1 MRSRVWQGSGVVV
14 LSWLLLACS
23 SSKTAAPVDSLSN
36 DPVASTIPTRQGM
49 AKPAVQGGSYTVV
62 KGDTLYSIAFRSGMD
77 VASLVSINGIS
88 PPYNIYPGQQLRLD
102 GTASGAASGA
112 VVGSAVA
119 VSRSTSPGSYEVRRG
134 DTLSSIGRQFNVS
147 NQTLA
152 QRNNLQAPYA
162 LHVGQV
168 LSVPSSSTTGGSQM
182 VAVTTPAVTSSGPKP
197 LATAP
202 AGTTTPFIS
211 QKTVA
216 PASSTAYAQP
226 TEQKISSS
234 QSTLAWHWPTQGR
247 IVEGFSVAEQGNK
260 GIDISGQKGQPIY
273 AASGGKVVYAGS
285 ALRGYGKLIILKHN
299 DDYLSAYAHNDE
311 LRVKEGDSVKGG
323 AVIANMGS
331 TDAPDV
337 RLHFEIRYKGKSI
350 NPMGYLPKR

>member
-1 MRSRVWQGSGVVV
+1 MRSRVWQGSSVVV

-23 SSKTAAPVDSLSN
+23 SSKTAAPVQSLGN
-36 DPVASTIPTRQGM
+36 DPIASTIPTRQNMANSGM
-49 AKPAVQGGSYTVV
+49 QGGSYTVV

-77 VASLVSINGIS
+77 VASLVSLNGIS

-102 GTASGAASGA
+102 GSSGA
-112 VVGSAVA
+112 VVSTGMAM
-119 VSRSTSPGSYEVRRG
+119 SRPVTSGNGTYEVRRG

-152 QRNNLQAPYA
+152 QRNNLQAPYS

-168 LSVPSSSTTGGSQM
+168 LNVGSSAAAGGQM
-182 VAVTTPAVTSSGPKP
+182 VAA
-197 LATAP
+197 
-202 AGTTTPFIS
+202 TTPFIA
-211 QKTVA
+211 QKTIA
-216 PASSTAYAQP
+216 PAPSTAYAQAK
-226 TEQKISSS
+226 EQKNISS
-234 QSTLAWHWPTQGR
+234 QSTLSWHWPAKGR
-247 IVEGFSVAEQGNK
+247 VVEGFSVAEQGNK
-260 GIDISGQKGQPIY
+260 GIDISGQKGQPVY

-311 LRVKEGDSVKGG
+311 LRVREGDSVKGG

>member
-1 MRSRVWQGSGVVV
+1 MCSRVWQGSGVVV

-23 SSKTAAPVDSLSN
+23 SSKTAAPVHSLGN
-36 DPVASTIPTRQGM
+36 DQIASTIPVRQGV
-49 AKPAVQGGSYTVV
+49 AKSGIQGSGYTVV

-77 VASLVSINGIS
+77 VDALISMNGIT

-102 GTASGAASGA
+102 GSAPTAVAS
-112 VVGSAVA
+112 VGSP
-119 VSRSTSPGSYEVRRG
+119 VSRGSVTGTGSYQVRRG
-134 DTLSSIGRQFNVS
+134 DTLSSIGRQFGVS
-147 NQTLA
+147 NQVLA
-152 QRNNLQAPYA
+152 QRNNLQAPYD

-168 LSVPSSSTTGGSQM
+168 LNVGAAGASSGQM
-182 VAVTTPAVTSSGPKP
+182 VAAVTPTVTSTGPKP

-202 AGTTTPFIS
+202 AGTTTPFIA
-211 QKTVA
+211 QKTIA
-216 PASSTAYAQP
+216 PAPSTAYAQAK
-226 TEQKISSS
+226 EQKSVSSP
-234 QSTLAWHWPTQGR
+234 STLSWHWPTKGR

>member
-1 MRSRVWQGSGVVV
+1 MRSRVWQGSSVVV

-23 SSKTAAPVDSLSN
+23 SSKTAAPVQSLGN

-49 AKPAVQGGSYTVV
+49 TKPVIPGGGYTVV

-77 VASLVSINGIS
+77 VASLVSLNGIS

-102 GTASGAASGA
+102 GASSGTVVSTASVVSHSSLASNG
-112 VVGSAVA
+112 
-119 VSRSTSPGSYEVRRG
+119 TYEVRRG

-152 QRNNLQAPYA
+152 QRNNLQAPYG

-168 LSVPSSSTTGGSQM
+168 LSVPSSSAASGGQM

-211 QKTVA
+211 QKSIA
-216 PASSTAYAQP
+216 PASSTAYAQS
-226 TEQKISSS
+226 TEQKNSNS
-234 QSTLAWHWPTQGR
+234 QSTLSWHWPTQGR

>member
-1 MRSRVWQGSGVVV
+1 MRSRVWQGSSVVV

-23 SSKTAAPVDSLSN
+23 SSKTAAPVQSLGN
-36 DPVASTIPTRQGM
+36 DPIASTIPTRQNMANSGM
-49 AKPAVQGGSYTVV
+49 QGGSYTVV

-77 VASLVSINGIS
+77 VASLVSLNGIS

-102 GTASGAASGA
+102 GSSGA
-112 VVGSAVA
+112 VVSTGMAMSRPVTSGSG
-119 VSRSTSPGSYEVRRG
+119 TYEVRRG

-168 LSVPSSSTTGGSQM
+168 LNVGASAAAGGQM
-182 VAVTTPAVTSSGPKP
+182 VAATTPSVTSSGPKP
-197 LATAP
+197 MATAP
-202 AGTTTPFIS
+202 AGTTTPFIA
-211 QKTVA
+211 QKTIA
-216 PASSTAYAQP
+216 PAPSTAYAQAK
-226 TEQKISSS
+226 EQKNISS
-234 QSTLAWHWPTQGR
+234 QSTLSWHWPAKGR

-260 GIDISGQKGQPIY
+260 GIDISGQKGQPVY

-311 LRVKEGDSVKGG
+311 LRVREGDSVKGG

>member
-1 MRSRVWQGSGVVV
+1 MRSRVWQGSSVVV

-23 SSKTAAPVDSLSN
+23 SSKTAAPVQSLGN
-36 DPVASTIPTRQGM
+36 DPIASTIPTRQGM
-49 AKPAVQGGSYTVV
+49 AKPVIQGGGYTVV

-77 VASLVSINGIS
+77 VASLVSINGIA

-102 GTASGAASGA
+102 GSSSPTTM
-112 VVGSAVA
+112 SAGTQ
-119 VSRSTSPGSYEVRRG
+119 VSRSVGTSNGTYEVRRG

-152 QRNNLQAPYA
+152 QRNNLQAPYG

-168 LSVPSSSTTGGSQM
+168 LSVPTSATTSGSQM
-182 VAVTTPAVTSSGPKP
+182 VTTATPVATSSGPKP

-202 AGTTTPFIS
+202 AGTTTPFIA
-211 QKTVA
+211 QKSIA
-216 PASSTAYAQP
+216 PASSTAYAQVK
-226 TEQKISSS
+226 EQKSSNS
-234 QSTLAWHWPTQGR
+234 QSKLSWHWPTQGR

-285 ALRGYGKLIILKHN
+285 ALRGYGKLIILKHD

-323 AVIANMGS
+323 TVIANMGS

-337 RLHFEIRYKGKSI
+337 RLHFEIRYRGKSI
-350 NPMGYLPKR
+350 NPMSYLPKR

>member
-1 MRSRVWQGSGVVV
+1 MRSRVWQGSSVVV

-23 SSKTAAPVDSLSN
+23 SSKTAAPVQSLGN
-36 DPVASTIPTRQGM
+36 DPVASTIPARQGM
-49 AKPAVQGGSYTVV
+49 TKPVIAGGGYTVV

-77 VASLVSINGIS
+77 VASLVSLNGIS

-102 GTASGAASGA
+102 GSSSGVVASTS
-112 VVGSAVA
+112 ST
-119 VSRSTSPGSYEVRRG
+119 VSRGSGTYEVRRG

-152 QRNNLQAPYA
+152 QRNNLQAPYG

-168 LSVPSSSTTGGSQM
+168 LSVPSSGATGGGQV
-182 VAVTTPAVTSSGPKP
+182 VAATAIASNSGPKP
-197 LATAP
+197 MATAP
-202 AGTTTPFIS
+202 AGTTTPFIA
-211 QKTVA
+211 QKSIA
-216 PASSTAYAQP
+216 PASSTAYAQVK
-226 TEQKISSS
+226 EQKSSNS
-234 QSTLAWHWPTQGR
+234 QSKLSWHWPTQGR

-285 ALRGYGKLIILKHN
+285 ALRGYGKLIILKHD

-323 AVIANMGS
+323 TVIANMGS

-337 RLHFEIRYKGKSI
+337 RLHFEIRYRGKSI
-350 NPMGYLPKR
+350 NPMSYLPKR

>member
-1 MRSRVWQGSGVVV
+1 MCSRVWQGSGVVV

-23 SSKTAAPVDSLSN
+23 SSKTAAPVHSLGN
-36 DPVASTIPTRQGM
+36 DQVASTIPVRQGM
-49 AKPAVQGGSYTVV
+49 TKPGIAGNGYTVV

-77 VASLVSINGIS
+77 VASLISINGIT

-102 GTASGAASGA
+102 GASAPMA
-112 VVGSAVA
+112 VATVGSP
-119 VSRSTSPGSYEVRRG
+119 VSRGSVTGPGSYEVRRG
-134 DTLSSIGRQFNVS
+134 DTLSSIGRQFGLS
-147 NQTLA
+147 NQALA

-168 LSVPSSSTTGGSQM
+168 LNVGGAGSSGGQM
-182 VAVTTPAVTSSGPKP
+182 VAATTPVVTSTGPKP

-202 AGTTTPFIS
+202 AGTTTPFIA
-211 QKTVA
+211 QKTIA
-216 PASSTAYAQP
+216 PASSTAYAQAK
-226 TEQKISSS
+226 EQKTVSSS
-234 QSTLAWHWPTQGR
+234 STLSWHWPTKGR

-273 AASGGKVVYAGS
+273 AASSGKVVYAGS

-311 LRVKEGDSVKGG
+311 LRVKEGDTVRGG

>member
-1 MRSRVWQGSGVVV
+1 MRSRVWQGSSVVV

-23 SSKTAAPVDSLSN
+23 SSKTAAPVQSLGN
-36 DPVASTIPTRQGM
+36 DPVASTIPTRQGTTTQVM
-49 AKPAVQGGSYTVV
+49 PGGGYTVV

-77 VASLVSINGIS
+77 VASLVSLNGIS
-88 PPYNIYPGQQLRLD
+88 PPYHIYPGQQLRLD
-102 GTASGAASGA
+102 GSSAAVASTSSAASGGA
-112 VVGSAVA
+112 G
-119 VSRSTSPGSYEVRRG
+119 TYEVRRG
-134 DTLSSIGRQFNVS
+134 DTLSSIGRQFKVS

-162 LHVGQV
+162 LHAGQV
-168 LSVPSSSTTGGSQM
+168 LKVGSSATGGSQM
-182 VAVTTPAVTSSGPKP
+182 VAATAVASSGPKP

-202 AGTTTPFIS
+202 AGTTTPFIA
-211 QKTVA
+211 QKSIA
-216 PASSTAYAQP
+216 PASSTAYAQAK
-226 TEQKISSS
+226 EQKTTSS
-234 QSTLAWHWPTQGR
+234 QSNLSWHWPTQGR
-247 IVEGFSVAEQGNK
+247 VVEGFSVAEQGNK

-285 ALRGYGKLIILKHN
+285 ALRGYGKLIILKHD

-323 AVIANMGS
+323 TVIANMGS

-337 RLHFEIRYKGKSI
+337 RLHFEIRYRGKSI
-350 NPMGYLPKR
+350 NPMSYLPKR

>member
-1 MRSRVWQGSGVVV
+1 MRSRVWQGSSVVV

-23 SSKTAAPVDSLSN
+23 SSKTAAPVQSLGN
-36 DPVASTIPTRQGM
+36 DPIASTIPTRQNMANSGM
-49 AKPAVQGGSYTVV
+49 QGGSYTVV

-77 VASLVSINGIS
+77 VASLVSLNGIS

-102 GTASGAASGA
+102 GSSGA
-112 VVGSAVA
+112 VVSTGMAM
-119 VSRSTSPGSYEVRRG
+119 SRPATSGNGTYEVRRG

-152 QRNNLQAPYA
+152 QRNNLQTPYS

-168 LSVPSSSTTGGSQM
+168 LNVGASAAAGGQM
-182 VAVTTPAVTSSGPKP
+182 VAATTPPVTSSGPKP
-197 LATAP
+197 MATAP
-202 AGTTTPFIS
+202 AGTTTPFIA
-211 QKTVA
+211 QKTIA
-216 PASSTAYAQP
+216 PAPSTAYAQAK
-226 TEQKISSS
+226 EQKNVSS
-234 QSTLAWHWPTQGR
+234 QSTLSWHWPAKGR

-260 GIDISGQKGQPIY
+260 GIDISGQKGQPVY

-311 LRVKEGDSVKGG
+311 LRVREGDSVKGG

>member
-1 MRSRVWQGSGVVV
+1 MRSRVWQGSSVVV

-23 SSKTAAPVDSLSN
+23 SSKTAAPVQSLGN
-36 DPVASTIPTRQGM
+36 DPIASTIPTRQNMANSGM
-49 AKPAVQGGSYTVV
+49 QGGSYTVV

-77 VASLVSINGIS
+77 VASLVSLNGIS

-102 GTASGAASGA
+102 GSSGA
-112 VVGSAVA
+112 VVSTGMAM
-119 VSRSTSPGSYEVRRG
+119 SRSATSGNGTYEVRRG

-152 QRNNLQAPYA
+152 QRNNLQAPYS

-168 LSVPSSSTTGGSQM
+168 LNVGASAAAGGQM
-182 VAVTTPAVTSSGPKP
+182 VAATTPSVTSSGPKP
-197 LATAP
+197 MATAP
-202 AGTTTPFIS
+202 AGTTTPFIA
-211 QKTVA
+211 QKTIA
-216 PASSTAYAQP
+216 PAPSTAYAQAK
-226 TEQKISSS
+226 EQKNVSS
-234 QSTLAWHWPTQGR
+234 QSTLSWHWPAKGR

-260 GIDISGQKGQPIY
+260 GIDISGQKGQPVY

-311 LRVKEGDSVKGG
+311 LRVREGDSVKGG

>member
-1 MRSRVWQGSGVVV
+1 MRSRVWQGSSVVV

-23 SSKTAAPVDSLSN
+23 SSKTAAPVQSLGN
-36 DPVASTIPTRQGM
+36 DPIASTIPTRQNMANSGM
-49 AKPAVQGGSYTVV
+49 QGGSYTVV

-77 VASLVSINGIS
+77 VASLVSLNGIS

-102 GTASGAASGA
+102 GSSGA
-112 VVGSAVA
+112 VVSTGMAM
-119 VSRSTSPGSYEVRRG
+119 SRPATSGNGTYEVRRG

-147 NQTLA
+147 NQTLT
-152 QRNNLQAPYA
+152 QRNNLQAPYS

-168 LSVPSSSTTGGSQM
+168 LNVGASASAGGQM
-182 VAVTTPAVTSSGPKP
+182 VAATTPSVTSSGPKP
-197 LATAP
+197 MATAP
-202 AGTTTPFIS
+202 AGTTTPFIA
-211 QKTVA
+211 QKTIA
-216 PASSTAYAQP
+216 PAPSTAYAQAK
-226 TEQKISSS
+226 EQKNVSS
-234 QSTLAWHWPTQGR
+234 QSTLSWHWPAKGR

-260 GIDISGQKGQPIY
+260 GIDISGQKGQPVY

-311 LRVKEGDSVKGG
+311 LRVREGDSVKGG

>member
-1 MRSRVWQGSGVVV
+1 MRSRVWQGSSVVV

-23 SSKTAAPVDSLSN
+23 SSKTAAPVQSLGN
-36 DPVASTIPTRQGM
+36 DPIASTIPTRQNMANSGM
-49 AKPAVQGGSYTVV
+49 QGGSYTVV

-77 VASLVSINGIS
+77 VASLVSLNGIS

-102 GTASGAASGA
+102 GSSGA
-112 VVGSAVA
+112 VVSTGMAMSRPVTSGSG
-119 VSRSTSPGSYEVRRG
+119 TYEVRRG

-147 NQTLA
+147 NKTLA
-152 QRNNLQAPYA
+152 QRNNLQAPYS

-168 LSVPSSSTTGGSQM
+168 LNVGASAAAGGQM
-182 VAVTTPAVTSSGPKP
+182 VAATTASVTSSGPKP
-197 LATAP
+197 MATAP
-202 AGTTTPFIS
+202 AGTTTPLIS
-211 QKTVA
+211 QKTITPA
-216 PASSTAYAQP
+216 PSTAYAQAK
-226 TEQKISSS
+226 EQKNISS
-234 QSTLAWHWPTQGR
+234 QSTLSWHWPAKGR
-247 IVEGFSVAEQGNK
+247 VVEGFSVAEQGNK
-260 GIDISGQKGQPIY
+260 GIDISGQKGQPVY

-311 LRVKEGDSVKGG
+311 LRVREGDSVKGG